1 MKVFRYIFTKA
12 LYSFLGVF
20 LILCAID
27 FSFNFF
33 SEMEDVNDNYTY
45 QGLIIYLLK
54 TEPYRMREFVYL
66 CFVVG
71 FLSLFVDK
79 NFIRAFNTA
88 RQAGLNKIMLS
99 ALVFAPIAV
108 TNILAYEYIVP
119 ELTRQA
125 EADRKILLSSKPQE
139 EPVMIEIRRL
149 ENNEYLMVSE
159 DTSVTFND
167 VGELAVKDEFS
178 DSFNNLNY
186 NANLKYLSFSQLAT
200 NAQSK
205 FENFNLVVKTE
216 MLRRATNY
224 LSYFIIFLFGL
235 EMLLSFSRNM
245 NINRILIYSFGVCL
259 IYNFIESLV
268 ADSISVFGL
277 PFYLQ
282 GFPILLVIVYFSIR
296 KRLFF

>member
-1 MKVFRYIFTKA
+1 
-12 LYSFLGVF
+12 
-20 LILCAID
+20 
-27 FSFNFF
+27 
-33 SEMEDVNDNYTY
+33 
-45 QGLIIYLLK
+45 
-54 TEPYRMREFVYL
+54 MREFVYL

-79 NFIRAFNTA
+79 NFIRAFTTA

-108 TNILAYEYIVP
+108 TNILAYEFVVP
-119 ELTRQA
+119 ELTREA

-149 ENNEYLMVSE
+149 ENNDYLMVSE
-159 DTSVTFND
+159 DVSVTFND

-216 MLRRATNY
+216 MVRRATNY

-235 EMLLSFSRNM
+235 ELLSTF
-245 NINRILIYSFGVCL
+245 NRKLNVNRMLIYSFGACL
-259 IYNFIESLV
+259 VYNFIESV
-268 ADSISVFGL
+268 IADSISVFGL

>member
-1 MKVFRYIFTKA
+1 
-12 LYSFLGVF
+12 
-20 LILCAID
+20 
-27 FSFNFF
+27 
-33 SEMEDVNDNYTY
+33 
-45 QGLIIYLLK
+45 
-54 TEPYRMREFVYL
+54 
-66 CFVVG
+66 
-71 FLSLFVDK
+71 
-79 NFIRAFNTA
+79 
-88 RQAGLNKIMLS
+88 MLS

-108 TNILAYEYIVP
+108 TNILAYEYLVP

-125 EADRKILLSSKPQE
+125 EADRRILLSSKPQE

-178 DSFNNLNY
+178 NSFNNLNY

-216 MLRRATNY
+216 MVRRATNY

-235 EMLLSFSRNM
+235 EMLLSFNRNV

>member
-1 MKVFRYIFTKA
+1 MKVFRYIFAKA
-12 LYSFLGVF
+12 MYSFFGVF

-33 SEMEDVNDNYTY
+33 SEMEDVNNNYSY
-45 QGLIIYLLK
+45 QDLVVYLLK

-71 FLSLFVDK
+71 FLSLFADK
-79 NFIRAFNTA
+79 NFIRAFTTA

-108 TNILAYEYIVP
+108 TNILAYEFVVP
-119 ELTRQA
+119 ELTREA
-125 EADRKILLSSKPQE
+125 EADRKMLLSSKPQE

-149 ENNEYLMVSE
+149 ENNDYLMVSE
-159 DTSVTFND
+159 DVSVTFND

-216 MLRRATNY
+216 MVRRATNY

-235 EMLLSFSRNM
+235 ELLSTF
-245 NINRILIYSFGVCL
+245 NRKLNVNRMLIYSFGACL
-259 IYNFIESLV
+259 VYNFIESV
-268 ADSISVFGL
+268 IADSISVFGL

>member
-1 MKVFRYIFTKA
+1 
-12 LYSFLGVF
+12 
-20 LILCAID
+20 
-27 FSFNFF
+27 
-33 SEMEDVNDNYTY
+33 MEDVNDNYTY
-45 QGLIIYLLK
+45 QDLIIYLLK

-108 TNILAYEYIVP
+108 TNILAYEYLVP
-119 ELTRQA
+119 ELTREA

-259 IYNFIESLV
+259 IYNFVESLV